1 MDIIGHKINNYE
13 VQRLIGE
20 GGMGAVYIAQHTI
33 IGRKAAIKVLRREFS
48 EDTGLVSRFMN
59 EARAAAAIG
68 HPNIVD
74 VVDVGNLPD
83 GTPYM
88 MMEFLVGEDLSKRLA
103 KGRLSLEQTV
113 HIALQAG
120 SAIGAAH
127 EKGIVHRDLKPEN
140 LFLVPDPTAPGRE
153 RVKVLDFGI
162 AKLRGDFSGGS
173 VKTKTGSLLGTPQY
187 MSPEQCRGIPDGI
200 DHRSD
205 IYSFGII
212 LYEMMCGAP
221 PFVSEGLGDILLMHL
236 TQMPDPP
243 SLRNPELPD
252 WMEKILLKAL
262 EKNSTDRFSSMAEFL
277 AALESPMQA
286 SMLTPMM
293 RQLDRTPAPVR
304 VPTITGG
311 RPNTWAPGL
320 DGAANM
326 RMTGMPQ
333 GTLSP
338 VASNATPV
346 TYVPIPRRGLAV
358 GGAVAAAAVVLLVVY
373 LLFGRGHGNETAA
386 GPKPQITNA
395 APVPAVQPVAV
406 PTPQPPPVEPKPAAV
421 AVPTPTPDKAD
432 AEAKAA
438 AEKLAAPSGSA
449 RSRASGRRS
458 RPAPSVAAPAHEAP
472 SETAEKW

>member
-1 MDIIGHKINNYE
+1 MDIIGHRINNYE
-13 VQRLIGE
+13 VQHLIGE
-20 GGMGAVYIAQHTI
+20 GGMGAVYIAQHTV

-48 EDTGLVSRFMN
+48 EDAGLVSRFMN

-83 GTPYM
+83 GNPYM

-103 KGRLSLEQTV
+103 KGRIPLETAVQ
-113 HIALQAG
+113 IALQAA

-127 EKGIVHRDLKPEN
+127 DKGIVHRDLKPEN
-140 LFLVPDPTAPGRE
+140 LFLVPDPTTPGRD

-162 AKLRGDFSGGS
+162 AKLRGDLTGGS

-236 TQMPDPP
+236 TQLPDPP
-243 SLRNPELPD
+243 TMRNPELPE

-262 EKNSTDRFSSMAEFL
+262 EKNSSDRFQSMAEFM
-277 AALESPMQA
+277 AALQSPMQA

-293 RQLDRTPAPVR
+293 RQLDRTPGPVR
-304 VPTITGG
+304 VSGI
-311 RPNTWAPGL
+311 
-320 DGAANM
+320 GAARPGTWSSGPDGTLGGM
-326 RMTGMPQ
+326 RMTGVPH

-338 VASNATPV
+338 VASTPV
-346 TYVPIPRRGLAV
+346 TYVPVPRRGLAV
-358 GGAVAAAAVVLLVVY
+358 GGAVAAAAVILLVVY
-373 LLFGRGHGNETAA
+373 LLFGRGRGNETAT
-386 GPKPQITNA
+386 GPGPHITTTTP
-395 APVPAVQPVAV
+395 APIPAVQPVAV
-406 PTPQPPPVEPKPAAV
+406 PTPPPVEPKPAAV
-421 AVPTPTPDKAD
+421 IPAPAPAPVEP
-432 AEAKAA
+432 ELKAA
-438 AEKLAAPSGSA
+438 ANPTSPGAASSRPRGAGRKGKPAPAAP
-449 RSRASGRRS
+449 
-458 RPAPSVAAPAHEAP
+458 HETP

>member
-1 MDIIGHKINNYE
+1 MDIIGHRINNYE

-88 MMEFLVGEDLSKRLA
+88 MMEFLLGEDLSKRLA
-103 KGRLSLEQTV
+103 KGRLPLETSL
-113 HIALQAG
+113 HIAVQAA

-127 EKGIVHRDLKPEN
+127 DKGIVHRDLKPEN
-140 LFLVPDPTAPGRE
+140 LFLVPDPTAPDRD

-212 LYEMMCGAP
+212 LYEMMCGSP

-236 TQMPDPP
+236 TQMPEAPRI
-243 SLRNPELPD
+243 RNPELPD
-252 WMEKILLKAL
+252 WMENILLKAL
-262 EKNSTDRFSSMAEFL
+262 EKNASDRFSSMAEFI

-293 RQLDRTPAPVR
+293 RQLDRTPNPVR
-304 VPTITGG
+304 VPTVAGG
-311 RPNTWAPGL
+311 RPGTRVPGL
-320 DGAANM
+320 DGGAAM
-326 RMTGMPQ
+326 RMTGVPQ

-338 VASNATPV
+338 VASNTSPPTFVA
-346 TYVPIPRRGLAV
+346 VPRKGLAV
-358 GGAVAAAAVVLLVVY
+358 GGAVAATAVVLLVVY
-373 LLFGRGHGNETAA
+373 LLFGRGRGNETAVV
-386 GPKPQITNA
+386 PTPNITNNTP
-395 APVPAVQPVAV
+395 APIPAVQPVAV
-406 PTPQPPPVEPKPAAV
+406 PTPPPVEPKPAAV
-421 AVPTPTPDKAD
+421 APTPPTPEKPE
-432 AEAKAA
+432 AEVKP
-438 AEKLAAPSGSA
+438 AERPSSTGSGSG
-449 RSRASGRRS
+449 RSRGSGRNRGKPAAG
-458 RPAPSVAAPAHEAP
+458 PAPRETP

>member
-1 MDIIGHKINNYE
+1 MDIIGYRINNYE

-20 GGMGAVYIAQHTI
+20 GGMGAVYIAQHTV
-33 IGRKAAIKVLRREFS
+33 IGRKCAIKVLRREFS
-48 EDTGLVSRFMN
+48 EDEGLVSRFMN

-103 KGRLSLEQTV
+103 KGRLPLETAIQ
-113 HIALQAG
+113 IALQAA

-140 LFLVPDPTAPGRE
+140 LYLVPDPISPGYD

-162 AKLRGDFSGGS
+162 AKLRGDLTGGS

-212 LYEMMCGAP
+212 LYEMMCGSP

-236 TQMPDPP
+236 TQLPDAP

-262 EKNSTDRFSSMAEFL
+262 EKNSSDRFQSMAEFI

-293 RQLDRTPAPVR
+293 RQLERTPAPVR
-304 VPTITGG
+304 VPTVAGARPGTFAPDGG
-311 RPNTWAPGL
+311 VA
-320 DGAANM
+320 M

-338 VASNATPV
+338 VASHATPV
-346 TYVPIPRRGLAV
+346 TYVPVPRRGLAI
-358 GGAVAAAAVVLLVVY
+358 GGAVAAAAVILLVVY
-373 LLFGRGHGNETAA
+373 LLVGRGRSNETAA
-386 GPKPQITNA
+386 GPMAPITNTVP
-395 APVPAVQPVAV
+395 APVPAVQPVAA
-406 PTPQPPPVEPKPAAV
+406 PTPPPPPVEPKPAAV
-421 AVPTPTPDKAD
+421 APTPAVAEKPE
-432 AEAKAA
+432 AEAKPSAPDDRTA
-438 AEKLAAPSGSA
+438 GSGRSRGAGRRGKPSPVGAAPRETPG
-449 RSRASGRRS
+449 
-458 RPAPSVAAPAHEAP
+458 
-472 SETAEKW
+472 ETAEKW

>member
-1 MDIIGHKINNYE
+1 MEIIGLRINNYE
-13 VQRLIGE
+13 VQHLIGE
-20 GGMGAVYIAQHTI
+20 GGMGAVYVAQHTV

-88 MMEFLVGEDLSKRLA
+88 MMEFLMGEDLSKRLA
-103 KGRLSLEQTV
+103 KTRLPLETSI

-140 LFLVPDPTAPGRE
+140 LFLVPDPTSPERD

-162 AKLRGDFSGGS
+162 AKLRGDLTGGS

-212 LYEMMCGAP
+212 LYEMMCGSP

-236 TQMPDPP
+236 TQLPDAPT
-243 SLRNPELPD
+243 SRNPELPD

-262 EKNSTDRFSSMAEFL
+262 EKNSSDRFSSMAEFM
-277 AALESPMQA
+277 AALESPLQA

-293 RQLDRTPAPVR
+293 RQLDRTPSPVR
-304 VPTITGG
+304 VPTVAGG
-311 RPNTWAPGL
+311 RPGTWSPGL
-320 DGAANM
+320 DDGSNF
-326 RMTGMPQ
+326 RMTGVPQ

-338 VASNATPV
+338 VASKATPV
-346 TYVPIPRRGLAV
+346 TYVAVPRRGLAV
-358 GGAVAAAAVVLLVVY
+358 GGAVAATAVILLVVY
-373 LLFGRGHGNETAA
+373 LLFGRGSSSETAA
-386 GPKPQITNA
+386 GPKPQITATTPPA
-395 APVPAVQPVAV
+395 AAQPVAV
-406 PTPQPPPVEPKPAAV
+406 PTPPPVEPKPAAV
-421 AVPTPTPDKAD
+421 VPTAPSPEKAE

-438 AEKLAAPSGSA
+438 TAADKPASPSSGSS
-449 RSRASGRRS
+449 RSRASGRRGK
-458 RPAPSVAAPAHEAP
+458 PAPAVAPREAP
-472 SETAEKW
+472 GETAEKW